1 MILKHE
7 FDISSKKK
15 EKFWHQNSQVIQVR
29 NLNIPKIFSYLD
41 LFIRTNNNS
50 YKKGQEFIRKY
61 GLNSIFSK

>member
-41 LFIRTNNNS
+41 LFIRT
-50 YKKGQEFIRKY
+50 KKDKNLFV
-61 GLNSIFSK
+61 NMA